1 MTLKITTLI
10 ENKPGEHKALKHEHG
25 LSMYIEKDGSKILF
39 DTGQS
44 SAFMYNAEQMNID
57 LARLDSV
64 VLSHGHY
71 DHSGGFTALTKKTTS
86 FKLFTGPGFF
96 NEKYGING
104 NTPEFLGNN
113 FEESFLT
120 DNGITHQ
127 YVDQQ
132 VFEIHP
138 GVYILTGFIRTHADE
153 IVNPRFKLFKDDTF
167 IPDQFEDEIMIAIDT
182 PKGLAVLLGC
192 SHPGMKNM
200 LDTAEHLLK
209 KSIYAV
215 IGGTHLVEANED
227 SLDLSMAYLKKDTIQ
242 MIGVS
247 HCTGQAALDRL
258 AGTNSRYTCNR
269 TGSFVCI

>member
-10 ENKPGEHKALKHEHG
+10 ENKPGEHKVLKYEHG
-25 LSMYIEKDGSKILF
+25 LSLYIEKEDCRILF

-44 SAFMYNAEQMNID
+44 SSFIHNAEHMQID
-57 LARLDSV
+57 LARLDYV

-71 DHSGGFTALTKKTTS
+71 DHSGGFTELTKKNKS

-113 FEESFLT
+113 FNESFLT
-120 DNGITHQ
+120 DNCIAHQ
-127 YVDQQ
+127 YVTQQ
-132 VFEIHP
+132 VLEIHS
-138 GVYILTGFIRTHADE
+138 GIYIITGFSRTHADE
-153 IVNPRFKLFKDDTF
+153 IVNPRFKILKDNTF
-167 IPDQFEDEIMIAIDT
+167 VPDQFEDEIMLAIDT
-182 PKGLAVLLGC
+182 PKGLAVLMGC

-200 LDTAEHLLK
+200 LDSAKQFLNK
-209 KSIYAV
+209 PIYAV

-227 SLDLSMAYLKKDTIQ
+227 SLDLSMAYLKKTAIQ
-242 MIGVS
+242 IISMN
-247 HCTGQAALDRL
+247 HCTGQTALDRL
-258 AGTNSRYTCNR
+258 SSTNDRYSLNR